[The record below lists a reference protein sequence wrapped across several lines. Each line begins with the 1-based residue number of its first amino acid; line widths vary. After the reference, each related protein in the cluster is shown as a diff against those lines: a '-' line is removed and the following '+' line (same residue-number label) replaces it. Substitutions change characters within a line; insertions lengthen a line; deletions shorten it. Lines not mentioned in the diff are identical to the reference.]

1 MKHKAIALAA
11 MLTAAML
18 TGCGSK
24 DSSSS
29 ATSNSPAAQNSAASS
44 AADSSSAAAADS
56 KTAKSTII
64 LDGSKCGVIQKAA
77 DQDAFTLKGL
87 ILVSDSGHHDYP
99 SINEQISK
107 GYQTEGLYSEFYL
120 NEWIG
125 VYADCNQ
132 PVSLYVIQN
141 HPEKDRDYT
150 TMTEKDLITISGESE
165 YPNIATNL
173 TPDKEA
179 NGHLTNFYVHQELSE
194 GLYDMCFVSGEKIC
208 YVVQLKLTK
217 QPEE

>member
-1 MKHKAIALAA
+1 MKHKAIALAV

-24 DSSSS
+24 DSSS
-29 ATSNSPAAQNSAASS
+29 AASNSSAAQNSAASS

-87 ILVSDSGHHDYP
+87 ILISDSGHHDYP
-99 SINEQISK
+99 SIEEQISK

-120 NEWIG
+120 SEWIA
-125 VYADCNQ
+125 VYADCDQ
-132 PVSLYVIQN
+132 PVSLYVIKN
-141 HPEKDRDYT
+141 NPERDRDYT
-150 TMTEKDLITISGESE
+150 TMTEKNLITISGESQ
-165 YPNIATNL
+165 YPNIAANL
-173 TPDKEA
+173 TPNKEE
-179 NGHLTNFYVHQELSE
+179 NGHLTNFYVHEELGE

-217 QPEE
+217 QPAE